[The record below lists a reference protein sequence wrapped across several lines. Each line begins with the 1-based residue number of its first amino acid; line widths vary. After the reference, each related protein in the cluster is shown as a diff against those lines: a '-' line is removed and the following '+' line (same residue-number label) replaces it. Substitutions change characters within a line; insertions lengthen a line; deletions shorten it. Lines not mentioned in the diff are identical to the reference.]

1 MNDLSRKII
10 HIDMDAFLL
19 QSKSETTPNL
29 KANQLL
35 LEMTQERLVVVELSQ
50 LVAMKRDPLV
60 FTQP

>member
-1 MNDLSRKII
+1 MIYLVKSSILTWI
-10 HIDMDAFLL
+10 PFLL
-19 QSKSETTPNL
+19 QSKSETTLNL